1 MEIAKENDEI
11 TEEKLLYLRQMEDL
25 KRRINELEFEI
36 KDIINDNNE
45 LKQKNRQNF
54 DKSTKQID
62 ELKKKIFD
70 GGVLNDNLRREKHE
84 VEFFLHQA
92 DSDKEKVF
100 NTIKTLTQVRY
111 NLYITF

>member
-70 GGVLNDNLRREKHE
+70 GGVLNDKR
-84 VEFFLHQA
+84 
-92 DSDKEKVF
+92 
-100 NTIKTLTQVRY
+100 
-111 NLYITF
+111 